1 MTSFRTEHCPSN
13 ISQVANRIQN
23 YCDEISGTRWGS
35 WLRHCVTGRR
45 VVGSIPDGVLKFFLE
60 LILPVSTQYLTEVSA
75 RDISWRVK
83 AAGAVGLTT
92 IPT

>member
-1 MTSFRTEHCPSN
+1 
-13 ISQVANRIQN
+13 
-23 YCDEISGTRWGS
+23 
-35 WLRHCVTGRR
+35 
-45 VVGSIPDGVLKFFLE
+45 LKFFLE